1 VLLYYSGNWAAVCAS
16 SALYARQDSFPP
28 WCVCNIVHKVGFR
41 VAQPESPFTAFL
53 LLRVLIRIWFC
64 SEMQR
69 FKGIARESVF
79 RLQLKPF
86 GNMNLLQQ
94 TGHHINKELYV

>member
-1 VLLYYSGNWAAVCAS
+1 M
-16 SALYARQDSFPP
+16 
-28 WCVCNIVHKVGFR
+28 HEVGFR
-41 VAQPESPFTAFL
+41 VAQPESPFTAFI

-64 SEMQR
+64 SAVPS
-69 FKGIARESVF
+69 FKGIAGEPVF

-86 GNMNLLQQ
+86 GNMNLLEQ